1 MAKNSELLLEYRE
14 TVDAF
19 MDKEKATAELKEQTD
34 RKKRRLSLIQQDS
47 TDYKNQVKQIEEEEK
62 KARYKTMKKLNSENE
77 RRRNSKLH

>member
-1 MAKNSELLLEYRE
+1 MAQNSELLLEYRE

>member
-1 MAKNSELLLEYRE
+1 MAENSELLLEYRE

>member
-1 MAKNSELLLEYRE
+1 MAQNSELLLEYRE

-77 RRRNSKLH
+77 RRRNSKLQ

>member
-1 MAKNSELLLEYRE
+1 MAQNSELLLEYRE

-34 RKKRRLSLIQQDS
+34 RKKRRLSLIHQDS

>member
-1 MAKNSELLLEYRE
+1 MAQNSELLLEYRE

-19 MDKEKATAELKEQTD
+19 MDKEKCTAELKEQTD

-47 TDYKNQVKQIEEEEK
+47 TDYKNQVKQIEDEEK